1 MSVGNRNYMQNVKQN
16 LRKKVLPR
24 MYEADAVIK
33 DKFINNMKHR
43 SNVDPKRFL
52 CACSRYHYFLPA
64 SDR

>member
-24 MYEADAVIK
+24 MYDADAVIK
-33 DKFINNMKHR
+33 DQFIDNMKHR
-43 SNVDPKRFL
+43 STIGFL
-52 CACSRYHYFLPA
+52 RACSRYHYFLPA